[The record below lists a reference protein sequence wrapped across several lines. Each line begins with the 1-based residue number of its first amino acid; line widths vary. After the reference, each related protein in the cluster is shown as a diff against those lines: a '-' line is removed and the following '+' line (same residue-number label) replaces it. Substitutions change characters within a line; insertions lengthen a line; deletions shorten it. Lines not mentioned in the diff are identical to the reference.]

1 MIQSDIR
8 EFHFL
13 VAGGCSNSDGDVV
26 GSGEFRHHDVEVSRV
41 ASGNGLHVTA
51 IGPGQFDIF
60 FTTSRR
66 DGDFIIVIVVGGTG
80 SGDGGSAGATEI
92 GIVGINTDFFDYFIT
107 CTRWVADTYFNYR
120 AEVAKTQGAAICD
133 IGTHGKTDFLIW
145 LAADIG
151 SFVFLK
157 GR

>member
-1 MIQSDIR
+1 MIQSDTR

-60 FTTSRR
+60 FTTSRS
-66 DGDFIIVIVVGGTG
+66 DGDFIIVIAVGGAG

-92 GIVGINTDFFDYFIT
+92 GIVSINSDFFDYLIIS
-107 CTRWVADTYFNYR
+107 TRFVVDPYFYYR
-120 AEVAKTQGAAICD
+120 AEVAKTQGVATRD
-133 IGTHGKTDFLIW
+133 LGTHGKTDFLIS
-145 LAADIG
+145 LVVDIG
-151 SFVFLK
+151 SFIYLK
-157 GR
+157 RR